1 MDDRSKRTNVDAQAA
16 IDAARAGQC
25 RDAMKHLYDA
35 SPHQQSAEACTSTT
49 SKVAQDFKLATIIVA
64 GACTVNKKPTKKMY
78 GRRGWGAEINAG
90 FGRPKT
96 GRKRPRRTR

>member
-16 IDAARAGQC
+16 ITAARAGQC

-35 SPHQQSAEACTSTT
+35 APHQQSVEACTSQN
-49 SKVAQDFKLATIIVA
+49 SKIAQDFKLATIIVT

-78 GRRGWGAEINAG
+78 GRRGWDAEINAG
-90 FGRPKT
+90 FSGSKARRKGR
-96 GRKRPRRTR
+96 RRAR